1 MACNCNDNGKVYNIS
16 MGCCVPV
23 VANAD
28 NYYTKSEIDEKID
41 EIVISGGGIT
51 SGEVQ
56 TMIDESIADKA
67 DKSEIPTVP
76 TKVSAFE
83 NDVPY
88 LTQHQSLSGYATEQ
102 WVLDKHYISG
112 VDLSDYA
119 TKEYVSGFTY
129 DKATID
135 EKVAGGGTF
144 DPTQYYTTA
153 NTYNKT
159 EVNNLLDDKLDAS
172 AYTPCDLSNYY
183 TKSETNNQISS
194 ATADMATMT
203 WVGQQGYLTEHQSL
217 SGYATEQ
224 WVEDKHYIT
233 GVDLSDY
240 ATEQWVENQG
250 YLTEH
255 QSLSGYATEQWV
267 EDKHYITGVDLS
279 DYALKSEIPTVPTSN
294 TAFTNDAG
302 YLTEHQSLSAYSTT
316 QEVTNMI
323 NQSVSGKADTSAVTN
338 INSGLTSHTSNTSI
352 HVTQT
357 EKNTWNSKVDS
368 STLNNYLLKSK
379 IWCGTQTQYDAI
391 TTKDSETL
399 YLIHS

>member
-88 LTQHQSLSGYATEQ
+88 LTQHQSFSGYATEQ

-144 DPTQYYTTA
+144 DPTQYY
-153 NTYNKT
+153 NKT
-159 EVNNLLDDKLDAS
+159 QTNELLDNKLDAS

-183 TKSETNNQISS
+183 TKAETNNQISS

-224 WVEDKHYIT
+224 WVE
-233 GVDLSDY
+233 
-240 ATEQWVENQG
+240 NQG

-267 EDKHYITGVDLS
+267 ENKHYITGVDLS

-379 IWCGTQTQYDAI
+379 IWCGTQAQYDAI

>member
-144 DPTQYYTTA
+144 DPTQYY
-153 NTYNKT
+153 NKT
-159 EVNNLLDDKLDAS
+159 QTNELLDNKLDAS

-183 TKSETNNQISS
+183 TKAETNNQISS
-194 ATADMATMT
+194 ATADMATTT
-203 WVGQQGYLTEHQSL
+203 WVGQQ
-217 SGYATEQ
+217 
-224 WVEDKHYIT
+224 
-233 GVDLSDY
+233 
-240 ATEQWVENQG
+240 
-250 YLTEH
+250 
-255 QSLSGYATEQWV
+255 
-267 EDKHYITGVDLS
+267 
-279 DYALKSEIPTVPTSN
+279 
-294 TAFTNDAG
+294 G

-316 QEVTNMI
+316 QEVANMI

-379 IWCGTQTQYDAI
+379 IWCGTQAQYDAI

>member
-1 MACNCNDNGKVYNIS
+1 MACNCNEEGKIINIG

-144 DPTQYYTTA
+144 DPTQYYNKTATDALLANKADTATTY
-153 NTYNKT
+153 TKT
-159 EVNNLLDDKLDAS
+159 EVDNAITAATS
-172 AYTPCDLSNYY
+172 
-183 TKSETNNQISS
+183 TKQDTLVSGTNIK
-194 ATADMATMT
+194 T
-203 WVGQQGYLTEHQSL
+203 VG
-217 SGYATEQ
+217 A
-224 WVEDKHYIT
+224 
-233 GVDLSDY
+233 
-240 ATEQWVENQG
+240 
-250 YLTEH
+250 
-255 QSLSGYATEQWV
+255 
-267 EDKHYITGVDLS
+267 
-279 DYALKSEIPTVPTSN
+279 
-294 TAFTNDAG
+294 
-302 YLTEHQSLSAYSTT
+302 
-316 QEVTNMI
+316 
-323 NQSVSGKADTSAVTN
+323 QSVLGSGN
-338 INSGLTSHTSNTSI
+338 IKLMTAS
-352 HVTQT
+352 V
-357 EKNTWNSKVDS
+357 
-368 STLNNYLLKSK
+368 
-379 IWCGTQTQYDAI
+379 GTGN
-391 TTKDSETL
+391 DSETL
-399 YLIHS
+399 IFDFA

>member
-1 MACNCNDNGKVYNIS
+1 MACNCNEEGKVINIG
-16 MGCCVPV
+16 MGCCLPI

-28 NYYTKSEIDEKID
+28 AYYTKSEIDEKID

-76 TKVSAFE
+76 TKVSAFD

-112 VDLSDYA
+112 VDLSDCA
-119 TKEYVSGFTY
+119 TKGYVSGFTY

-159 EVNNLLDDKLDAS
+159 QTNEFLNNKLDAS

-183 TKSETNNQISS
+183 TKSETNNQISND
-194 ATADMATMT
+194 TADMATKT
-203 WVGQQGYLTEHQSL
+203 WVQ
-217 SGYATEQ
+217 
-224 WVEDKHYIT
+224 
-233 GVDLSDY
+233 
-240 ATEQWVENQG
+240 NQG
-250 YLTEH
+250 YLTQH
-255 QSLSGYATEQWV
+255 QNLDNYYTKSETSGKTEIQNALNSKANKTEIPSLDGYATENWV
-267 EDKHYITGVDLS
+267 QSQGYLTQHQDLS
-279 DYALKSEIPTVPTSN
+279 NYALKSEIPDISGKQDISGMTAYTQT
-294 TAFTNDAG
+294 TAFTAHTGD
-302 YLTEHQSLSAYSTT
+302 
-316 QEVTNMI
+316 TN
-323 NQSVSGKADTSAVTN
+323 V
-338 INSGLTSHTSNTSI
+338 

-357 EKNTWNSKVDS
+357 EKNTWNNKVS
-368 STLNNYLLKSK
+368 QTTLNNYLLKSK
-379 IWCGTQTQYDAI
+379 IWCGTQSQYDSI
-391 TTKDSETL
+391 TTKDSETI
-399 YLIHS
+399 YLIHE

>member
-240 ATEQWVENQG
+240 A
-250 YLTEH
+250 
-255 QSLSGYATEQWV
+255 
-267 EDKHYITGVDLS
+267 
-279 DYALKSEIPTVPTSN
+279 LKSEIPTVPTSN

-379 IWCGTQTQYDAI
+379 IWCGTQAQYDAI

>member
-144 DPTQYYTTA
+144 DPTQYY
-153 NTYNKT
+153 NKT
-159 EVNNLLDDKLDAS
+159 QTNELLDNKLDAS

-183 TKSETNNQISS
+183 TKAETNNQISS

-217 SGYATEQ
+217 SG
-224 WVEDKHYIT
+224 
-233 GVDLSDY
+233 Y

-379 IWCGTQTQYDAI
+379 IWCGTQAQYDAI
-391 TTKDSETL
+391 TNKDSETL